1 MSRQSSRNPTERL
14 LTQLELYC
22 ARGDIRPLAE
32 ELTQHMSPYVLTRFR
47 ERKMIFRVPGHAR
60 QAVALAMQGA
70 AKSLEPADRLQ
81 FEKYLLFAT
90 LTNAARSKLFGELR
104 AQLRLFP
111 SCSTGDLLDVG
122 NEVFETFAE
131 RLTRASRAVAKN
143 DAVASGERQ
152 LHDLNG
158 QLVDLA
164 HGIARAVNEFA
175 RTSHFERA
183 HRPLQRRE
191 RSRAVE
197 SMRRALVIAAQ
208 LNSIEWILD
217 SVTFGDFTVVEAV
230 ATPKPRIRLDFAD
243 PRTALMRRLATRR
256 SFILKFAGQREARY
270 VRELLRA
277 LQTPIFADALEYYS
291 SSEGVL
297 LTESEF
303 ESAKTMVSKSLVFID
318 AEDDLLLAAGQ
329 MDLKIQAYYT
339 AAMALHCFAMVGS
352 VVKASQSGSKRVIGA
367 SAIPIELIAT
377 RFDDGADGAVLARAI
392 DQLTVDLPVR
402 RHEQIFAAGFVR
414 EDENSVRPF
423 LGGDNGM
430 WNVAV
435 REALLQGGA
444 LGKSVGAVWE
454 GFTKVSF
461 KGTDWQV
468 VGEGIKLRENGRT
481 LTDVDLML
489 VREDLLLLVQIKGL
503 IGLANTTYDHWKNR
517 QVIQAGCAQARL
529 AADFFAK
536 NPHSLLSICGR
547 RIFER
552 IRVLQPVVLT
562 NIGTLDGF
570 SYLDVPVIGEATRKA
585 ICRGSKVDFYKSAS
599 HELVHTHVFVDQSA
613 LNTAEILH
621 LLREPIEL
629 LIAAEK
635 PETVHRYDQLGSVSF
650 YMPEFAE
657 RDDGFQWP
665 EMDAVTRGGQK
676 TVDSIVPTQ

>member
-1 MSRQSSRNPTERL
+1 MSRQSSKNSIERL
-14 LTQLELYC
+14 LEQLEIHC
-22 ARGDIRPLAE
+22 SRGDIRPIGE
-32 ELTQHMSPYVLTRFR
+32 ELAKHMSPYVLTRFR
-47 ERKMIFRVPGHAR
+47 ERKMILRAPGHAR
-60 QAVALAMQGA
+60 HAISLAMQHA
-70 AKSLEPADRLQ
+70 AKNLESADRLQ

-90 LTNAARSKLFGELR
+90 VSNAARSELLGKLR
-104 AQLRLFP
+104 TQLRLFP
-111 SCSTGDLLDVG
+111 SCSTGDLLDLG
-122 NEVFETFAE
+122 NEVFEAFAE
-131 RLTRASRAVAKN
+131 KFTRASRAGAKN
-143 DAVASGERQ
+143 GAVAAGERR

-158 QLVDLA
+158 HLVDLA

-175 RTSHFERA
+175 RTSRFERA

-197 SMRRALVIAAQ
+197 SMRRVLGTAAQ

-217 SVTFGDFTVVEAV
+217 SVTFGDFTVIEAV
-230 ATPKPRIRLDFAD
+230 AKPKPMFRLDFAD

-256 SFILKFAGQREARY
+256 SFILKFAGQREDRY
-270 VRELLRA
+270 VRDLLGA
-277 LQTPIFADALEYYS
+277 LQTPLLADALEYYC
-291 SSEGVL
+291 SSERVL
-297 LTESEF
+297 LTESEL
-303 ESAKTMVSKSLVFID
+303 ETAKTMASKSLVFID

-339 AAMALHCFAMVGS
+339 AGMALHCFAMAGS
-352 VVKASQSGSKRVIGA
+352 VVKTSQSGSERVIGT
-367 SAIPIELIAT
+367 SSIPIDLITT
-377 RFDDGADGAVLARAI
+377 RFDDGAEGAVLAEAI
-392 DQLTVDLPVR
+392 SRLTVDLPVR

-414 EDENSVRPF
+414 EGENSVRPF

-454 GFTKVSF
+454 NFSKISF

-468 VGEGIKLRENGRT
+468 VGDGIKLRENGKT

-536 NPHSLLSICGR
+536 NPNSLLSICGR

-552 IRVLQPVVLT
+552 IGVMQPVVLT

-570 SYLDVPVIGEATRKA
+570 SHLDVPVIGEATRKA
-585 ICRGSKVDFYKSAS
+585 ICRGSKVDFYKSAPL
-599 HELVHTHVFVDQSA
+599 ELVHTHVFVDQGA
-613 LNTAEILH
+613 LNTAEILR

-635 PETVHRYDQLGSVSF
+635 PETVYRYDQLGSVSF
-650 YMPEFAE
+650 YMPEFAQ
-657 RDDGFQWP
+657 RDSGFQLS
-665 EMDAVTRGGQK
+665 EMEVVAREGQN
-676 TVDSIVPTQ
+676 TVDSIVPK